1 MRLQIPT
8 CRSGHNS
15 DVPGEREHRHRGSIS
30 GFAVASMPRL
40 EVKVGPD
47 RWHME
52 PCRLNDSVHPHE
64 IDTEHF
70 TGRVLVRILDAP
82 GAREGE
88 PGREYFADRSRKF
101 CIQIEGRFK
110 QEWSGEDVLFGSD
123 FDKLVPF
130 PRAPFNAGMRVAQM
144 IDPCTFYEEHPPSQ
158 RPYIMSPYVA
168 CMNVFC
174 AWPAPSRAHDAVV
187 VYRHTDSDR
196 HGSHSRSHS
205 RDVHHHAGL
214 VDESD
219 LVPIERLEHV
229 ETDETEPHKKPG
241 WFSSLTR
248 SNSTKDERV
257 TPDYWRFIGF
267 RTDYRVREYAQLHG
281 LTLRP
286 SSNIHAAAE
295 TTTVPRVSSPLV
307 RGTSAAGPAAGA
319 TAGSG
324 TSSAV
329 TSPVLAP
336 VPERPAVETA
346 SGASPTTE
354 TLPQRS
360 SHNSATL
367 TKPLRMLQGLDRKTF
382 ASLGASKK
390 ADGPMVPRKH
400 ADRPGTPNVPL
411 PSPQDA
417 LEHAR
422 AMAAAAPPSPTAAR
436 PATHEPGPPAS
447 MPAMVAPKPRHGV
460 PDAVGRQSTK
470 PALPPLATQAA
481 SSGTDEKEP
490 GTSEVRLAHQLHR
503 MSMTPPSPSAVESK
517 LDHELGPW
525 RFSDPG
531 TDMVEDNAFIFTDQ
545 SVSVPQRRRHFA
557 NTRHRHDFKYDPDIV
572 YGASFF
578 SNLMDFNTFNLSIGP
593 VRINL
598 TPFFREM
605 PIRYTLRARG
615 NEELTFATISF
626 QLVDD

>member
-1 MRLQIPT
+1 MRLQIYT
-8 CRSGHNS
+8 CRSGHS
-15 DVPGEREHRHRGSIS
+15 ADVSGDREHRRRGSIS
-30 GFAVASMPRL
+30 GLTKATMPRL

-52 PCRLNDSVHPHE
+52 PCRLNDTLHPHE

-70 TGRVLVRILDAP
+70 AGRVLVRILDAP

-88 PGREYFADRSRKF
+88 PGREYFTDRSRKF

-110 QEWSGEDVLFGSD
+110 QEWSGEDILFGSD

-187 VYRHTDSDR
+187 VYRHTHSDR
-196 HGSHSRSHS
+196 HGSHSRSDS
-205 RDVHHHAGL
+205 RDSQHHTGL

-219 LVPIERLEHV
+219 LVPLERLEHV
-229 ETDETEPHKKPG
+229 ETDQAEMPKKSG
-241 WFSSLTR
+241 FFSSLTR

-267 RTDYRVREYAQLHG
+267 RTDDRVRAYAQSHG
-281 LTLRP
+281 LTLR
-286 SSNIHAAAE
+286 SNSNIHATAE
-295 TTTVPRVSSPLV
+295 TSSVPRVSSPLV
-307 RGTSAAGPAAGA
+307 RGTSTAGP
-319 TAGSG
+319 TAGSAVG
-324 TSSAV
+324 SSIGSGGS
-329 TSPVLAP
+329 SPVLAP
-336 VPERPAVETA
+336 VPERPPVE
-346 SGASPTTE
+346 SSILASPTSE
-354 TLPQRS
+354 TLPQHT
-360 SHNSATL
+360 SHNSPTL
-367 TKPLRMLQGLDRKTF
+367 KKPLRMLQGLDRKTF
-382 ASLGASKK
+382 TSLGTSKK

-422 AMAAAAPPSPTAAR
+422 ALAASAPPAPTTAHR
-436 PATHEPGPPAS
+436 ATHEPVPPPS
-447 MPAMVAPKPRHGV
+447 VPAMVAPTPRHGV
-460 PDAVGRQSTK
+460 PDAVNRHTK
-470 PALPPLATQAA
+470 PPLSPLATRALSA
-481 SSGTDEKEP
+481 GPEDEE
-490 GTSEVRLAHQLHR
+490 SRLAQLLQR
-503 MSMTPPSPSAVESK
+503 ISMTPSPAPVESK

-531 TDMVEDNAFIFTDQ
+531 TDMVEDNAFIFIDE

-557 NTRHRHDFKYDPDIV
+557 NTRHRFDFKYDPDIV

-615 NEELTFATISF
+615 NEDLTFATISF